1 MRRGIFVPAVA
12 VRVAV
17 GTLVVAVAAMAA
29 ASAPDM
35 VRYMK
40 MKSM

>member
-1 MRRGIFVPAVA
+1 MRKGIFIPAVA

-17 GTLVVAVAAMAA
+17 GTAVVAVAAMTAI
-29 ASAPDM
+29 SAPGI

>member
-1 MRRGIFVPAVA
+1 MRKGIFIPAVA

-17 GTLVVAVAAMAA
+17 GTAVVAAA
-29 ASAPDM
+29 AITAIGAPGL

-40 MKSM
+40 MRSM